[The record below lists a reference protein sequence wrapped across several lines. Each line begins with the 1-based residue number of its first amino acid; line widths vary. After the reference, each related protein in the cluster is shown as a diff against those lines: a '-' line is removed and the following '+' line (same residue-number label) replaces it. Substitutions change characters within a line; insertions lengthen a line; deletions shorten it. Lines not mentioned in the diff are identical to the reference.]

1 MYFPIGWPKVI
12 NVPQLGLSSIRQVV
26 CNRDKLLLAI
36 LTDDSLSIWYCKPCV
51 PIVLYR
57 RSQESVDDVGMNELV
72 EWRPDSSMLVVAT
85 SVGHLLFYHLSR
97 DKGIAKKN
105 GLYEQKD
112 SPRQSLR
119 RDSAE
124 LFIQEAIPALSLT
137 SGKVSVGVGGGG
149 VTSLVCIRDELM
161 VATTR
166 GTVLRYGWD
175 GHLHRD
181 HCLDLRR
188 IPFCNDQQVSK
199 AIPILEPNTYVVDI
213 EYSPLVGGFAVVLSD
228 GRAAFLTASS
238 LKFDPNQV
246 QGIWAQ
252 NIDDATCAAVNH
264 KYRLIAFG
272 RKNSQGVVF
281 GVDERTGGLEETHRL
296 VLSGRDSPGQGVGP
310 VRCMRWTPDGRAL
323 ALAWGCAPKDS
334 STPLLSPSAKSDGCG
349 APTGAGLSVW
359 STYGA
364 LLMCTLGWGNQTS
377 RMGKLSPESAFV
389 ERGGGGS
396 KREAEDYLLNIH
408 SLEWS
413 AEGYQLWM
421 VQQPCLGRSGVDHH
435 IRELGS
441 TKSEQ
446 DSIIVLDFVK
456 SALTVNPC
464 MSHQGHICLQG
475 DDRLYINLGG
485 RVGGGR
491 GRRGRRSRAP
501 PSSPHHSS
509 SSRSS
514 STTSSSFSSP
524 LPILPNHF
532 GGVSARGVAGARPGG
547 VHAGV
552 GGDEDEGAGGG
563 DEEDEEEGGGMGVGG
578 RGGEGKAEG
587 AAEAFMGSK
596 QWIVVPIPSS
606 YLGTNWPIR
615 YAAVGA
621 DGQGVVVA
629 GRTGL
634 AHVTLPTCRWRLFGN
649 ETQERDFAVTGG
661 LLWWKPCSNGR
672 SAVALSIG
680 AGVDGGGP
688 MPDTPSLKDGGPV
701 VIVAGV
707 YNVARDRDEVRA
719 YPREGR
725 LEDSTAGVARV
736 GAQVL
741 LLDALGPTLVAFTAD
756 ARLCLI
762 RATMPASSSL
772 SNGFLPSSSS
782 ASLAP
787 PHGKISASSAATGY
801 QGACLELVRLQEI
814 DISALCI
821 HAACVV
827 SVSLTSLRAE
837 TTRPPPSNA
846 RLTCWK
852 RHRKKSRLEE
862 DEEEAMLGEE
872 EEFESAEEDE
882 GEGGEGGGGEGELES
897 IVLNVSGRLMM
908 VQRDRGVEVDEEG
921 GEGSGD
927 SGDGEWNGSAAVPP
941 FRWVG
946 AQQGATAHGGSVD
959 GELVGATVLASGV
972 EGVWAPRGS
981 GRRKPQLR
989 QALWLYCGA
998 AGARVWLPLLPR
1010 PGRRAG
1016 HEGAHSFMAKRIML
1030 PFQLRIYPL
1039 AILFEDAILLGAES
1053 DTTVFSSDPS
1063 LPFSLPFCVVE
1074 RTSQVYL
1081 HQILRQLLRRN
1092 LGFHAW
1098 EIARSCTSLPYFP
1111 HSLELLL
1118 HEVLEEEAT
1127 SKDPLPDALLP
1138 GVVEFIGEFPRERP
1152 RCIVQC
1158 ARKTEVA
1165 LWPCLFAAVG
1175 RPRTLFEHCLAA
1187 GQLRTAASYLII
1199 LQNLESSSVSRQHA
1213 TQLLDAALEQGR
1225 WELSRELVRFLR
1237 AIDPMDVESPR
1248 ASFSLLPSK
1257 FGVGSSHP
1265 PTPAVCP
1272 NEEDL
1277 SLLLGTMQVSRG
1289 RSFST
1294 TSTPKTQGWGSAS
1307 LDPKVTIGSSC
1318 PEPSPLTPVPQAS
1331 SGSAKAGHREV
1342 MRSNSE
1348 SRSVGGSSSV
1358 GGLTERIRKKS
1369 EPGGSTSRREEDEE
1383 PYLDLVVQRH
1393 ARKLLKA
1400 GRLGDLGRL
1409 SAWHAPH
1416 FGLVSWLRSEK
1427 EDAARLPHPP
1437 EVALRSLHANLR
1449 WPFPNPPRSPSS
1461 LSCQNLPSVM
1471 TKLSGDSRSSSSG
1484 IHSLPTPADEGVS
1497 SFEVKRGSFPSMKA
1511 PQLLPT
1517 GITSADVLSQPR
1529 HGQVLEA
1536 QLMPHLIT
1544 SPEEQS
1550 YRSEES
1556 LWWGEEGG
1564 EDGGSL
1570 WGGGNGRDDSCMSE
1584 VDGVEEIK
1592 CQPASSDGP
1601 SAPTAA
1607 TYGGKVVT
1615 TENGGESTSRT
1626 EVQLRYLHQL
1636 FVEARCLEWALVVS
1650 IALRDIGALARTVRA
1665 ALKPPSLSS
1674 PPPEIE
1680 AARLRDIL
1688 TSLYQWSASQ
1698 CLVYKPFL
1706 SLAYGHVAVLSK
1718 HAAGASA
1725 VPQSEEPRAS
1735 HVAVQAGPDMIS
1747 SGLASNVRSV
1757 EGPAEGVMG
1766 RLESTSGDGATS
1778 ERTDREWD
1786 GATRKSSDLSAVDGG
1801 VRGAVGDGRR
1811 KKQLEQCEEEECE
1824 DGEGAEGGGRDEA
1837 EGFSSDEEG
1846 LDDHGSDSNGGL
1858 CVVS

>member
-1 MYFPIGWPKVI
+1 MYFPIGWPKVLS
-12 NVPQLGLSSIRQVV
+12 VPQLGLCSIRQVV

-51 PIVLYR
+51 PIVSYR

-105 GLYEQKD
+105 GLYEQRD

-124 LFIQEAIPALSLT
+124 LFIQETIPALILS
-137 SGKVSVGVGGGG
+137 SGRVSVGVGGGA

-296 VLSGRDSPGQGVGP
+296 VLSGRDSPGHGVGP

-323 ALAWGCAPKDS
+323 ALAWGSAPSDTA
-334 STPLLSPSAKSDGCG
+334 TPLVSPAVPGNKGINNRV
-349 APTGAGLSVW
+349 PTGAGLSVW
-359 STYGA
+359 STFGA

-377 RMGKLSPESAFV
+377 RLSKLSPDGTSYAD
-389 ERGGGGS
+389 RGGTNS
-396 KREAEDYLLNIH
+396 KEADDYVLNIH
-408 SLEWS
+408 SLDWS

-421 VQQPCLGRSGVDHH
+421 VQQPCLDHTGLDNN
-435 IRELGS
+435 IRGLGS
-441 TKSEQ
+441 LKSDG
-446 DSIIVLDFVK
+446 DSVIVLDFVK
-456 SALTVNPC
+456 SALSVNPC

-485 RVGGGR
+485 RVGGARRGSRRGGGR
-491 GRRGRRSRAP
+491 GGAP

-532 GGVSARGVAGARPGG
+532 GTGAAVRPMPAGGHGV
-547 VHAGV
+547 GV
-552 GGDEDEGAGGG
+552 GGGRASVQGASSGGVDEG
-563 DEEDEEEGGGMGVGG
+563 EE
-578 RGGEGKAEG
+578 GGEGKVDG

-596 QWIVVPIPSS
+596 QWIIVPIPSS

-661 LLWWKPCSNGR
+661 LLWWKPYGNSRG
-672 SAVALSIG
+672 SASLSG
-680 AGVDGGGP
+680 EVGGDGP
-688 MPDTPSLKDGGPV
+688 SMMEAPSLKDGGPV

-741 LLDALGPTLVAFTAD
+741 LLDALGPTLLAFTAD

-762 RATMPASSSL
+762 RATQASTSL
-772 SNGFLPSSSS
+772 SNGFIP
-782 ASLAP
+782 
-787 PHGKISASSAATGY
+787 SASSTSIPNSGGKTLTSSGAPGS

-837 TTRPPPSNA
+837 TSRPPPS
-846 RLTCWK
+846 
-852 RHRKKSRLEE
+852 
-862 DEEEAMLGEE
+862 M
-872 EEFESAEEDE
+872 
-882 GEGGEGGGGEGELES
+882 ES

-908 VQRDRGVEVDEEG
+908 VQRDR
-921 GEGSGD
+921 
-927 SGDGEWNGSAAVPP
+927 
-941 FRWVG
+941 
-946 AQQGATAHGGSVD
+946 SVD

-1053 DTTVFSSDPS
+1053 DTTVYSADPS
-1063 LPFSLPFCVVE
+1063 LPFSLPFCLVE

-1098 EIARSCTSLPYFP
+1098 EIARSCTALPYFP

-1165 LWPCLFAAVG
+1165 LWPCLFAVVG
-1175 RPRTLFEHCLAA
+1175 RPRILFERCLAA

-1225 WELSRELVRFLR
+1225 WELSRDLVRFLR
-1237 AIDPMDVESPR
+1237 AIDPTDVESPR

-1257 FGVGSSHP
+1257 FGVGSPHP
-1265 PTPAVCP
+1265 PTPAVLCP

-1294 TSTPKTQGWGSAS
+1294 TSTPKTQGWGAAS
-1307 LDPKVTIGSSC
+1307 SDPKATGSSSG
-1318 PEPSPLTPVPQAS
+1318 PEPSPQSPMLPLS
-1331 SGSAKAGHREV
+1331 SAGIKAGHREV

-1348 SRSVGGSSSV
+1348 SRSVGGSSGG

-1369 EPGGSTSRREEDEE
+1369 EPGSTASSQQRREEEE
-1383 PYLDLVVQRH
+1383 PYLDLVLQRH

-1409 SAWHAPH
+1409 SAWHAPY

-1427 EDAARLPHPP
+1427 EGAARLPHPP

-1449 WPFPNPPRSPSS
+1449 WPFPDPPRSPSNAP
-1461 LSCQNLPSVM
+1461 CPNLPSM
-1471 TKLSGDSRSSSSG
+1471 ATKLAGDSRSSSSG
-1484 IHSLPTPADEGVS
+1484 IHSLPTPIDEGVGN
-1497 SFEVKRGSFPSMKA
+1497 FDVKRGS
-1511 PQLLPT
+1511 LPGVKT
-1517 GITSADVLSQPR
+1517 SQTLPAAITAEVYPMR
-1529 HGQVLEA
+1529 HAQVLEA
-1536 QLMPHLIT
+1536 QLMPHHVS
-1544 SPEEQS
+1544 SPEERS

-1556 LWWGEEGG
+1556 SWWGDDGG
-1564 EDGGSL
+1564 EEAI
-1570 WGGGNGRDDSCMSE
+1570 WGRDVMGMMIEPCAEVGMS
-1584 VDGVEEIK
+1584 
-1592 CQPASSDGP
+1592 
-1601 SAPTAA
+1601 
-1607 TYGGKVVT
+1607 
-1615 TENGGESTSRT
+1615 NGGEEVEGIEESKVTALIGRAALEGAETQPTSRA

-1636 FVEARCLEWALVVS
+1636 FVEARCLEWALVVAV
-1650 IALRDIGALARTVRA
+1650 ALRDAGALAHTIRA
-1665 ALKPPSLSS
+1665 ALRPPSPSCPS
-1674 PPPEIE
+1674 PEIE

-1688 TSLYQWSASQ
+1688 TALYQWSASQ

-1706 SLAYGHVAVLSK
+1706 SLVYGHVAVLSK
-1718 HAAGASA
+1718 HAVGATM
-1725 VPQSEEPRAS
+1725 VPSMDEPRATMQTGTS
-1735 HVAVQAGPDMIS
+1735 CVVSGAHQG
-1747 SGLASNVRSV
+1747 SGLLARPSMPRSLECPILKPLVGDEMAKRAVVLERDVSERSV
-1757 EGPAEGVMG
+1757 TTASVTHPKKGSGGGEWEAGGAGVLVGAPGMAEERGG
-1766 RLESTSGDGATS
+1766 RGEVGGKKPLE
-1778 ERTDREWD
+1778 
-1786 GATRKSSDLSAVDGG
+1786 L
-1801 VRGAVGDGRR
+1801 
-1811 KKQLEQCEEEECE
+1811 CEEEEEGYSEEE
-1824 DGEGAEGGGRDEA
+1824 DEDMA
-1837 EGFSSDEEG
+1837 SS
-1846 LDDHGSDSNGGL
+1846 GSSRL
-1858 CVVS
+1858 ACVVS